1 MEQIVHDN
9 GDELDAANRQGAR
22 ESIFFGATITFASTN
37 ETLAVRVRNISSGGM
52 MVDCTIGGAIG
63 DFVIADIKNVGKVK
77 GRIAWAVPPRMGI
90 AFDHNINASLARV
103 KV

>member
-1 MEQIVHDN
+1 MEQRVQDSVPADTVDRH
-9 GDELDAANRQGAR
+9 GAR
-22 ESIFFGATITFASTN
+22 ESIFFGATLIF
-37 ETLAVRVRNISSGGM
+37 ETTGEKLAVRVRNISSGGM

-63 DFVIADIKNVGKVK
+63 DVVIADIKNVGKVK

-90 AFDHNINASLARV
+90 AFDHTINASLARV

>member
-1 MEQIVHDN
+1 MEQNVHDN
-9 GDELDAANRQGAR
+9 EAVETPNRNGAR
-22 ESIFFGATITFASTN
+22 ESIFFGANLTFTTTG
-37 ETLAVRVRNISSGGM
+37 EKLAVRVRNISSGGM

-63 DFVIADIKNVGKVK
+63 DVVIADVKNVGKVR

-90 AFDHNINASLARV
+90 AFDHTINASLARV